1 MTRVLLYVRILK
13 KQPINFIIPNTIKKN
28 NRINHTERK
37 ICIMYKEDLRIQ
49 KTKKSL
55 RTALMSLLKEK
66 EYKKITVMDI
76 CQEALIN
83 RMTFYKYYEDKNHL
97 LEDSL
102 ETFKNGLIKKV
113 ENETTLNS
121 IQDVA
126 TYSYRLLEIVIN
138 EILSNEDLLIV
149 FKQSKNFL
157 IYTMITDIVK
167 EFLSNFLNKINKLK
181 SLKYPIPLI
190 SSFIASGSISLF
202 VEWYDKKEVYSVK
215 QLLKA
220 CKEVIYA
227 VAKDTTLI
235 YK

>member
-1 MTRVLLYVRILK
+1 
-13 KQPINFIIPNTIKKN
+13 
-28 NRINHTERK
+28 
-37 ICIMYKEDLRIQ
+37 MYKEDLRIQ

-66 EYKKITVMDI
+66 DYEKITVIDI

-113 ENETTLNS
+113 ESETTLNS

-126 TYSYRLLEIVIN
+126 TYSYKLLEIVIT
-138 EILSNEDLLIV
+138 EILSNEELLIV

-167 EFLSNFLNKINKLK
+167 EFLSSFLNKINKLK

-190 SSFIASGSISLF
+190 SAFIASGSISLF
-202 VEWYDKKEVYSVK
+202 AEWYDKKERYSVK
-215 QLLKA
+215 QLLNA
-220 CKEVIYA
+220 CKEVIFA
-227 VAKDTTLI
+227 IAKDTTLI

>member
-1 MTRVLLYVRILK
+1 
-13 KQPINFIIPNTIKKN
+13 
-28 NRINHTERK
+28 
-37 ICIMYKEDLRIQ
+37 MYKEDLRIQ

-66 EYKKITVMDI
+66 EYEKITVIDI

-167 EFLSNFLNKINKLK
+167 EFLSSFLNKINKLK

-215 QLLKA
+215 QLLKS
-220 CKEVIYA
+220 CKEIIYTI
-227 VAKDTTLI
+227 AKDTTLI